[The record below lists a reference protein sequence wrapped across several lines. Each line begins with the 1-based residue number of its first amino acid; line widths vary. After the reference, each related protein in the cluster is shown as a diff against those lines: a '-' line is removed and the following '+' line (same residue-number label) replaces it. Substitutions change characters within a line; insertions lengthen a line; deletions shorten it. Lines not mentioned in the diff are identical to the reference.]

1 MTDNILEVNDLT
13 MHYMTRKG
21 PVFAVDD
28 VSFHVSRGES
38 VGLVG
43 ESGCGKTSIAISL
56 LKLLPENADI
66 IGGEI
71 LLNSTDLVP
80 LTYEQMRR
88 FRWKQIS
95 MVFQAAMNALNPV
108 YSVEEQILEA
118 MRLHLPQLGD
128 KELDERVDG
137 LFELVGL
144 DPRFKDQYPHQYSG
158 GMRQR
163 AVIAMALSC
172 DPDLIIADEP
182 TTALDVIVQ
191 DALLKRIRE
200 IQEQLNM
207 AMIYISHD
215 VAVIAEVSDRVG
227 VMYAGRLVEL
237 ASTEAIFH
245 RPIHPYTMGLMSAFP
260 SIVGPKTELVMLP
273 GEPPDLL
280 DPPPG
285 CRFHPRCLYATE
297 ICSQEVPE
305 FRDHSS
311 TGSEHRDGGLRPEL
325 VEGHFAACWHPGGEG

>member
-1 MTDNILEVNDLT
+1 MQEKVLEVKNLT

-28 VSFHVSRGES
+28 VSFHVARGES

-43 ESGCGKTSIAISL
+43 ESGCGKTSVAISL
-56 LKLLPENADI
+56 LKLLPDNAEI
-66 IGGEI
+66 KNGQI
-71 LLNSTDLVP
+71 LLNGTDLIP
-80 LTYEQMRR
+80 LSEDEMRH
-88 FRWKQIS
+88 FRWRRIS

-108 YSVEEQILEA
+108 YTVEEQILEA
-118 MRLHLPQLGD
+118 MQQHLPHLSDQ
-128 KELDERVDG
+128 EMAERVDQ
-137 LFELVGL
+137 LFKLVGL
-144 DPRFKDQYPHQYSG
+144 DPAFKNQYPHQYSG

-191 DALLKRIRE
+191 DQLLKRIRE

-215 VAVIAEVSDRVG
+215 IAVIAEVSDRVG
-227 VMYAGRLVEL
+227 VMYAGRLIEM
-237 ASTEAIFH
+237 ATTEEIFH
-245 RPIHPYTMGLMSAFP
+245 HPVHPYTMGLMSAFP
-260 SIVGPKTELVMLP
+260 SIVGPKRKLVTLP

-280 DPPPG
+280 NPPPG
-285 CRFHPRCLYATE
+285 CRFHPRCPYATT
-297 ICSQEVPE
+297 ICRERVPD
-305 FRDHSS
+305 FVDQ
-311 TGSEHRDGGLRPEL
+311 GG
-325 VEGHFAACWHPGGEG
+325 GHYAACWHPGGEG

>member
-1 MTDNILEVNDLT
+1 MRDKVLEVKNLT
-13 MHYMTRKG
+13 MHYTTRKG
-21 PVFAVDD
+21 PVYAVDD
-28 VSFHVSRGES
+28 VSFYVGRGES

-56 LKLLPENADI
+56 LKLLPDNA
-66 IGGEI
+66 EI
-71 LLNSTDLVP
+71 LSGQILLDGVDLVP
-80 LTYEQMRR
+80 LSEDEMRR
-88 FRWKQIS
+88 FRWRRIS

-108 YSVEEQILEA
+108 YTVEEQIIEA
-118 MRLHLPQLGD
+118 MQQHMPHLS
-128 KELDERVDG
+128 DEEMHARVDQ

-144 DPRFKDQYPHQYSG
+144 DPAFKNQYPHQYSG

-172 DPDLIIADEP
+172 EPDLIIADEP

-191 DALLKRIRE
+191 DQLLKRIRE

-215 VAVIAEVSDRVG
+215 IAVIAEVSDRVG
-227 VMYAGRLVEL
+227 VMYAGHLVEM

-245 RPIHPYTMGLMSAFP
+245 HPVHPYTMGLMSAFP
-260 SIVGPKTELVMLP
+260 SIVGPKRELTTLP

-280 DPPPG
+280 NPPPG
-285 CRFHPRCLYATE
+285 CRFHPRCHYATS
-297 ICSQEVPE
+297 ICREKTPE
-305 FRDHSS
+305 FVEYEEDHY
-311 TGSEHRDGGLRPEL
+311 
-325 VEGHFAACWHPGGEG
+325 VACWHPGGEG